1 MFKTIHPTTNSHLP
15 LQYYYVFA
23 EQGRNNL
30 RSNKQTKKAGLIKS
44 IILNVRSPYFLFQN
58 HDIAWIMKK
67 YESKLKEK
75 MLREYSSKQDKA
87 YLVTQPEKAMATHS
101 STVAWKSP
109 WMEEPGGLQSMESLR
124 VGHD

>member
-44 IILNVRSPYFLFQN
+44 ILLNVRSPYFLFQN
-58 HDIAWIMKK
+58 HDIAWIVKK
-67 YESKLKEK
+67 YESKLK
-75 MLREYSSKQDKA
+75 SSKERCLQNVINETIHLHRCEHILITLD
-87 YLVTQPEKAMATHS
+87 MAGRDI
-101 STVAWKSP
+101 
-109 WMEEPGGLQSMESLR
+109 M
-124 VGHD
+124 